1 LIEVI
6 LEELRKHHSKVVQ
19 ILQCCLVYISQEN
32 IAYRINDSAVEIVY
46 ELSSDQEEADTKVIL
61 HSRHTLNETESV
73 NYGLLTHIS

>member
-32 IAYRINDSAVEIVY
+32 IAYRINVEIVY

-61 HSRHTLNETESV
+61 HSRHTLNEPESV